1 MPAVV
6 SERRVVTLVAL
17 NMFVILVN
25 FVMVFVLGPDIAGS
39 LHFPGSDLGLV
50 NGAYAGAATV
60 SCLVGAFYFDRFGR
74 RSLLVVLMLGLDCG
88 IFATSLA
95 PGRTSLLA
103 ARTLCGVFGVAAG
116 STALAIIADTVPA
129 ERRGR
134 ATSAVL
140 SAASLVTV
148 FGDPAALE
156 LSRRYGWR
164 TVFGVTAVL
173 CLLTALGTLALLPP
187 LRDHLD
193 EPAGPRIPVLRPT
206 IRWAYLASLLVL
218 VPTFLIGPNMTTY
231 LLWNLGYPR
240 KGLALLFLASGI
252 AGFIA
257 QRAAGRFIDRFGAVR
272 VDALNTLFYCVV
284 VLAGLAVPLL
294 SAAALAILYEM
305 TVLTRQLP
313 YQTLASMVPAPA
325 ERGRFNSL
333 RSALHQAGATTG
345 AVLGARLLRTL
356 PDQKLDRVP
365 RVAVAAMVTA
375 AALPFFLHRIARLLA
390 RERASSVAGL
400 VKQSA
405 PT

>member
-1 MPAVV
+1 
-6 SERRVVTLVAL
+6 
-17 NMFVILVN
+17 
-25 FVMVFVLGPDIAGS
+25 
-39 LHFPGSDLGLV
+39 
-50 NGAYAGAATV
+50 
-60 SCLVGAFYFDRFGR
+60 
-74 RSLLVVLMLGLDCG
+74 
-88 IFATSLA
+88 
-95 PGRTSLLA
+95 
-103 ARTLCGVFGVAAG
+103 
-116 STALAIIADTVPA
+116 
-129 ERRGR
+129 
-134 ATSAVL
+134 
-140 SAASLVTV
+140 
-148 FGDPAALE
+148 
-156 LSRRYGWR
+156 
-164 TVFGVTAVL
+164 
-173 CLLTALGTLALLPP
+173 
-187 LRDHLD
+187 
-193 EPAGPRIPVLRPT
+193 
-206 IRWAYLASLLVL
+206 
-218 VPTFLIGPNMTTY
+218 
-231 LLWNLGYPR
+231 LWNLGYPR